1 MDILLETSK
10 GYVAIEL
17 KNGVGWVNKF
27 NRGMHR
33 LAEEFGR
40 NKVKCI
46 GVFRGERQ
54 LMMDSVMVYPALD
67 FLRRLWDGEIIQ
79 D

>member
-1 MDILLETSK
+1 MDIFLETSK

-17 KNGVGWVNKF
+17 KNGTRWEKKF

-33 LAEEFGR
+33 LSEEIGK
-40 NKVKCI
+40 NKVTCF

-54 LMMDSVMVYPALD
+54 LMIDNVMVYPAFD
-67 FLRRLWDGEIIQ
+67 FLRRLWSGEIIS
-79 D
+79 

>member
-1 MDILLETSK
+1 VDIILETSK

-17 KNGVGWVNKF
+17 KIGARWENKF

-33 LAEEFGR
+33 LAEELGR
-40 NKVKCI
+40 NKVTCF

-54 LMMDSVMVYPALD
+54 LMIDNVMVYPALD
-67 FLRRLWDGEIIQ
+67 FLRRLWSGEIIEG
-79 D
+79 

>member
-1 MDILLETSK
+1 MDILFETSK

-33 LAEEFGR
+33 LVEEFGR
-40 NKVKCI
+40 NKVTCF

-54 LMMDSVMVYPALD
+54 LMIDNVMVYPALD
-67 FLRRLWDGEIIQ
+67 LLRRL
-79 D
+79 